1 MRHLYRSFCLLKSVT
16 PLLGLIILATSCGKD
31 PAVDPDTDGTVRIA
45 KECTSG
51 LKPVNIVITG
61 DGFLEEDYATG
72 GAFDQA
78 ANRAIDALFS
88 VEPFKTYSAYFRVQT
103 VTAYSEERGATLKN
117 ASTKTNTIFGVTL
130 DGGSSTGMSGKD
142 DKVFDY
148 AKKAQGITAT
158 ELKQTVVIVISNYVQ
173 YACTTYSYS
182 DGRAIAYIALS
193 SGTSQLTRFGNV
205 VVHEAGGHGFGRLA
219 DEYYN
224 SNSGN
229 INNDPDALL
238 EIIEWQDRGYDQNV
252 SLTPLHS
259 KCPWN
264 FIFTLPQYQSDYNTV
279 STIEG
284 GALFAEGV
292 WRPEP
297 ISCMNDNRL
306 YFNAPSRVAI
316 VKRIVEI
323 AGTSFSMQEFID
335 KDYDRFNTPA
345 VLTSHAKAAAE
356 EGFTPLAPPVRI
368 R

>member
-142 DKVFDY
+142 DKVVRLREEST
-148 AKKAQGITAT
+148 GNNRHRT
-158 ELKQTVVIVISNYVQ
+158 EANGCNRDFEL
-173 YACTTYSYS
+173 
-182 DGRAIAYIALS
+182 RAI
-193 SGTSQLTRFGNV
+193 RR
-205 VVHEAGGHGFGRLA
+205 H
-219 DEYYN
+219 D
-224 SNSGN
+224 
-229 INNDPDALL
+229 LL
-238 EIIEWQDRGYDQNV
+238 VQRRAFD
-252 SLTPLHS
+252 
-259 KCPWN
+259 
-264 FIFTLPQYQSDYNTV
+264 
-279 STIEG
+279 
-284 GALFAEGV
+284 
-292 WRPEP
+292 
-297 ISCMNDNRL
+297 RL
-306 YFNAPSRVAI
+306 YRTKQRDQP
-316 VKRIVEI
+316 
-323 AGTSFSMQEFID
+323 T
-335 KDYDRFNTPA
+335 
-345 VLTSHAKAAAE
+345 H
-356 EGFTPLAPPVRI
+356 PVREC
-368 R
+368 RGT

>member
-1 MRHLYRSFCLLKSVT
+1 M
-16 PLLGLIILATSCGKD
+16 
-31 PAVDPDTDGTVRIA
+31 VRLR
-45 KECTSG
+45 E
-51 LKPVNIVITG
+51 
-61 DGFLEEDYATG
+61 
-72 GAFDQA
+72 
-78 ANRAIDALFS
+78 
-88 VEPFKTYSAYFRVQT
+88 
-103 VTAYSEERGATLKN
+103 
-117 ASTKTNTIFGVTL
+117 
-130 DGGSSTGMSGKD
+130 
-142 DKVFDY
+142 
-148 AKKAQGITAT
+148 KAQGITAT

-173 YACTTYSYS
+173 YAGTTYSYS

>member
-1 MRHLYRSFCLLKSVT
+1 MRHLHFSLLLTEVCHTPTRANNPSNILRERPGSGPGYRRNRSYRKRMHFGTKTRQHRHYRGRISRR
-16 PLLGLIILATSCGKD
+16 GLRHRRCIRPGSQPGDRRIIQ
-31 PAVDPDTDGTVRIA
+31 RQ
-45 KECTSG
+45 
-51 LKPVNIVITG
+51 N
-61 DGFLEEDYATG
+61 LE
-72 GAFDQA
+72 
-78 ANRAIDALFS
+78 
-88 VEPFKTYSAYFRVQT
+88 TYSAYFRVQT

-173 YACTTYSYS
+173 YAGTTYSYS

-284 GALFAEGV
+284 GALFAEEV
-292 WRPEP
+292 TP
-297 ISCMNDNRL
+297 NR
-306 YFNAPSRVAI
+306 S
-316 VKRIVEI
+316 
-323 AGTSFSMQEFID
+323 
-335 KDYDRFNTPA
+335 
-345 VLTSHAKAAAE
+345 AA
-356 EGFTPLAPPVRI
+356 
-368 R
+368 